1 MWEPGCENWIWK
13 LSIIIYARIT
23 LFENRV
29 NVENL
34 KILVT
39 WSVLTS
45 KKKYI
50 KEPIRF
56 S

>member
-1 MWEPGCENWIWK
+1 MWKPGCENWIWEPTV
-13 LSIIIYARIT
+13 IIYART
-23 LFENRV
+23 ALFENPM

-34 KILVT
+34 KILIT

-50 KEPIRF
+50 KKLIKF